1 MCVYIKKQGG
11 YDDVKQASK
20 RICDRIN
27 KEW

>member
-20 RICDRIN
+20 RILDRLN